1 MEGDVA
7 LVRPMFA
14 MLKDM
19 VEVLGKQQFLIE
31 GLRQSYGG
39 LLAVL
44 AGAGES
50 AASPTRSPA
59 QDAAISKAAKEIA
72 ELETLFSREP
82 EPGETKT
89 P

>member
-19 VEVLGKQQFLIE
+19 VEVLGKQQFLIA

-39 LLAVL
+39 LLAAL
-44 AGAGES
+44 AGAGEP
-50 AASPTRSPA
+50 AASPTRSA
-59 QDAAISKAAKEIA
+59 AEAAAIEKAQREIR
-72 ELETLFSREP
+72 ELEKLFSSEP
-82 EPGETKT
+82 SEGETL
-89 P
+89 

>member
-31 GLRQSYGG
+31 GMRKSYGG

-44 AGAGES
+44 AGAGEP
-50 AASPTRSPA
+50 AASPTRSPS
-59 QDAAISKAAKEIA
+59 QDAAIAKAQAEIQ
-72 ELETLFSREP
+72 ELERLFSEP
-82 EPGETKT
+82 TEDESL
-89 P
+89 